1 METNKIEEKVY
12 NAFKTDEEL
21 LSRLAEGVDSIFHIQ
36 APAIEKTQYPCI
48 VYDLV
53 SCPPIFWSDDLV
65 REYLASI
72 RIWILTKDGNYDEIA
87 DDIQRIMERLGAV
100 RYQTSKYRENKE
112 INKIMDY
119 RMRVKAEE
127 PEEIELPPTPSERDT
142 VKCDCNCSSTTKIN
156 LITDGEID
164 DFFDRLEKEGK

>member
-12 NAFKTDEEL
+12 SAFKTDKEL
-21 LSRLAEGVDSIFHIQ
+21 LSRLAEGVESIFHIQ
-36 APAIEKTQYPCI
+36 VPAIEKTQYPCI

-53 SCPPIFWSDDLV
+53 SCPPIFWSDNLV
-65 REYLASI
+65 REYLASF

-87 DDIQRIMERLGAV
+87 DDIQRIMVNLGAV
-100 RYQTSKYRENKE
+100 RYQTAKYRENKE

-127 PEEIELPPTPSERDT
+127 PEEIEPPPIPSEIDT
-142 VKCDCNCSSTTKIN
+142 SKCDGSGTISGSI
-156 LITDGEID
+156 ISEEEID
-164 DFFDRLEKEGK
+164 EIVNNLED